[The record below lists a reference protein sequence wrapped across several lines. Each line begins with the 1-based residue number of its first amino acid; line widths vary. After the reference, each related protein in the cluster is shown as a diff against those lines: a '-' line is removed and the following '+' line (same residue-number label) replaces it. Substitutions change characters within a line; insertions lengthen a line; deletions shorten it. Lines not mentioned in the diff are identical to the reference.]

1 MEFRIGQMNF
11 KAEKAVDE
19 KCLAISAVLS
29 RGWKDV
35 FLFLYFVDVEIGI
48 HARDWMLPGEDEVI
62 GGRTY
67 KTFSRNPKYMNDKV
81 FTFMFPKSNR
91 PRSNQRRFRC
101 RMKRLV
107 AALSL
112 RKYHRLLGCDD
123 GGNALRVKV
132 LY

>member
-67 KTFSRNPKYMNDKV
+67 KTFSINHKNMNYKF
-81 FTFMFPKSNR
+81 FTFIFPK
-91 PRSNQRRFRC
+91 
-101 RMKRLV
+101 
-107 AALSL
+107 
-112 RKYHRLLGCDD
+112 
-123 GGNALRVKV
+123 
-132 LY
+132 